1 MLENPQGTR
10 MKLKIVLSLGV
21 VILFAGLVVLLIGG
35 DISGRYPSGQP
46 AGQQDNYIPR
56 YTEFAV
62 INMAKV
68 YLETTYPSELQNG
81 ITSSRAEYLNDGLWK
96 VEFHVP
102 PPPRT
107 CPRRAETGLML
118 VYVDEKTGE
127 IS

>member
-1 MLENPQGTR
+1 MMESLQGTG
-10 MKLKIVLSLGV
+10 MKLKIMLSLGV

-35 DISGRYPSGQP
+35 DISGRYPAGQ
-46 AGQQDNYIPR
+46 ASGQQDNYIPR

-62 INMAKV
+62 INMAII
-68 YLETTYPSELQNG
+68 YLEATYPSELQNG

-96 VEFHVP
+96 VEFQVP
-102 PPPRT
+102 APPRT

-118 VYVDEKTGE
+118 VYVDEKSGE